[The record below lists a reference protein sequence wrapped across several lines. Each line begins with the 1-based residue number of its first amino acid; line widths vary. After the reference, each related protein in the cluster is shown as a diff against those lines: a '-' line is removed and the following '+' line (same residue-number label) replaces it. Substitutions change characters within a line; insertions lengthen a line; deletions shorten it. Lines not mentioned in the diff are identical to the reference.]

1 MSEQP
6 LETAP
11 EPERARASRNW
22 RLVAAAVAGVVVL
35 AACVYLL
42 AWQVRAGNL
51 AGFDRQVF
59 DALRD
64 PGTGDPVGPPWLEQY
79 VRDVTALAGGPVL
92 TLVTLAA
99 AFALAGVGRY
109 RWAVLVVW
117 AAAGSYGG
125 SQLLKLLF
133 DLPRPDVAVHRMLAA
148 FHGYPSGHSAQA
160 AAVYLALAGLL
171 AAHTACRWS
180 RGVLAVLGGLTVLL
194 VGFSRVYLGV
204 HWPTDVLGGWAF
216 GIAWTILGWLVVCEG
231 RRPPRPTSP

>member
-1 MSEQP
+1 VVVAFAILSLSLGILLQIFSRALSTTAVSGEYSRAATAAEAKLNAVGVDIP
-6 LETAP
+6 LEP
-11 EPERARASRNW
+11 
-22 RLVAAAVAGVVVL
+22 
-35 AACVYLL
+35 
-42 AWQVRAGNL
+42 
-51 AGFDRQVF
+51 
-59 DALRD
+59 
-64 PGTGDPVGPPWLEQY
+64 
-79 VRDVTALAGGPVL
+79 
-92 TLVTLAA
+92 
-99 AFALAGVGRY
+99 
-109 RWAVLVVW
+109 
-117 AAAGSYGG
+117 GSYGG
-125 SQLLKLLF
+125 SQLIKLLF